1 MGMMGCYSVA
11 VVILR
16 LGFATKIDTTPFQLR
31 DGRKEKATFLVPEL
45 TENFIIVPERKLLFC
60 YIEKVGATSFNRFF
74 YDLRNTTQP
83 DPHCCGMWWTNTPRR
98 LGYSL
103 AGVERILRDASWHKA
118 VFYRD
123 PVVRYVSSFLSKCT
137 DGHDLDR
144 WHCENEFGSVK
155 PPFRRA
161 VRRTASRRA
170 HGDVH
175 WQPQARFCGGLAKSL
190 RYYDTVV
197 EFDGASLR
205 TDVLRMLRRA
215 GFAVDAPSLQ
225 AALDANFPA
234 QPATESDPHATHSA
248 ARAAT
253 MVTGG
258 DWEVIVRAYAE
269 DYALFPGLKKRRP
282 PRYAWATMAS
292 AEAHMRDA
300 TAMMRSLRAV
310 GTIGEQLLLLFGEE
324 RLALRKA
331 WRAVLADIKITTALV
346 AAPIGPDDV
355 LNPVFRGVVTRSG
368 KWWDWVK
375 LCAFLAQPYEKVVF
389 LDSDLLFLANVDE
402 LFLMPDG
409 THADGP
415 FSRLNSGLVV
425 LKPSEATFRELVRLV
440 LAGDFDRERGW
451 ERSQTHD
458 DVPRIGG
465 ETTQGLL
472 HYFYD
477 VKPSTPAKLLDR
489 SVYNYQDVEPA
500 PTGVKVVHFTAC
512 GKPYDIESNRKCP
525 TFKARWDAHA
535 TRNAAVLATAEA
547 TTARSSLRSYT
558 SRLFTKKP
566 TDDRTA
572 SRARVADARMIVAEE
587 RTRVAT
593 ALAAC
598 AATSKRSRAAMHL
611 VSEPRDA
618 PFRYRAVARPQAGFT
633 FAVAY
638 ARAAPVAS
646 VERGYVA
653 SVLLLLAGEQ
663 KRWRHGVANIRPSAL
678 HAWRFTCALT
688 NGTVTTGEVRG
699 RVEASHGFRPHI
711 VVRCHL
717 EDARVAAA
725 AAVAA
730 CDQRPAGFA
739 LVVTGRFNTA
749 AAYAQEPY
757 VARLPLLWE
766 AVPADSERR
775 SVAACVGPIYA
786 APTHLYHRMACWYND
801 ALESAALRAAW
812 GAYPATPRALEFWP
826 GTEAVVNAFLDFGPA
841 RWRGRPVDPS
851 LMEAARGATRMRID
865 LWWAYHRRV
874 GVDAA
879 FIYDRRPPSDDAP
892 LSGCSATRGAAP
904 TMIDAWQP
912 GAVAAAI
919 FPLYRSMPYYD
930 QPAMYAHC
938 WLKHGPYFHWLVNID
953 LDEFLTANAV
963 GGTGLDAASRPVAA
977 YFDSLRARTPPAV
990 ARVNLPRVTLVR
1002 CPNGT
1007 RAASGRHTQR
1017 LTELW
1022 LRDAVFCGDANA
1034 VRRAANGT
1042 SLRCRLERGGVYQKS
1057 AYRPDLAT
1065 AVDTH
1070 YTDYPLGV
1078 YAEEGLFITHG
1089 DLASFDSVAY
1099 GGLYVLHHGAPRSET
1114 RWAAANQ
1121 SLQYIF
1127 DNSISNTLWSGAFGL
1142 HEPFPSAVASS
1153 HISARLGAHRA
1164 RTREG
1169 SNDLAVGSGLVA
1181 FFCVVAAAA
1190 GVAKRI
1196 NHEPARHWHSR

>member
-215 GFAVDAPSLQ
+215 GFAVDAPSLR

-786 APTHLYHRMACWYND
+786 APTHLYHRMAGWYND

-938 WLKHGPYFHWLVNID
+938 WLKHGPYFHWLVNVD

-963 GGTGLDAASRPVAA
+963 GGT
-977 YFDSLRARTPPAV
+977 
-990 ARVNLPRVTLVR
+990 
-1002 CPNGT
+1002 
-1007 RAASGRHTQR
+1007 
-1017 LTELW
+1017 
-1022 LRDAVFCGDANA
+1022 
-1034 VRRAANGT
+1034 
-1042 SLRCRLERGGVYQKS
+1042 
-1057 AYRPDLAT
+1057 
-1065 AVDTH
+1065 
-1070 YTDYPLGV
+1070 
-1078 YAEEGLFITHG
+1078 
-1089 DLASFDSVAY
+1089 
-1099 GGLYVLHHGAPRSET
+1099 
-1114 RWAAANQ
+1114 
-1121 SLQYIF
+1121 
-1127 DNSISNTLWSGAFGL
+1127 
-1142 HEPFPSAVASS
+1142 
-1153 HISARLGAHRA
+1153 
-1164 RTREG
+1164 RTRRG
-1169 SNDLAVGSGLVA
+1169 ISTRRRVL
-1181 FFCVVAAAA
+1181 
-1190 GVAKRI
+1190 
-1196 NHEPARHWHSR
+1196 